1 MWAAPQRLF
10 RYLPDPEDGAQP
22 GGPSDPGE
30 SPLPTGGLSLRP
42 AARDPPQSSAL
53 CLGGCGEASTERQ
66 AAERVVG
73 GLAVRMAL
81 PPHTARR
88 SRRSRVGQGPWEAW
102 ASTPCS
108 H

>member
-1 MWAAPQRLF
+1 MWAAPQGLSH
-10 RYLPDPEDGAQP
+10 YLPDPEDGAQP
-22 GGPSDPGE
+22 GPVE

-42 AARDPPQSSAL
+42 AARDPPQSPAL
-53 CLGGCGEASTERQ
+53 CLEGCGEASTERQ
-66 AAERVVG
+66 AAERVFG

-81 PPHTARR
+81 PLHTARR